1 MKFPYR
7 ALALIASASLHT
19 AAASPTGAQTAY
31 EIDFTDYRSGPV
43 DAWLRSKGLSFKED
57 TANRQKIALLPGAQG
72 LVIEALRPARGFLVQ
87 PTINGAPFSSIEI
100 EWGVARHPQN
110 ASYERRL
117 NNEAIMV
124 HVFFG
129 ADKRPSGSPFVPDIP
144 YFVGLFLCN
153 GDRVG
158 HPYVGRHYRDSGR
171 YVCLGSPTTRDP
183 LTSRFDLA
191 QGIRALFGQSFAR
204 AVSGYSIS
212 VDTSSSGNQGRSSA
226 LIKRIRFLR

>member
-1 MKFPYR
+1 MKFLCV
-7 ALALIASASLHT
+7 ALTLLACATLHT
-19 AAASPTGAQTAY
+19 ASAAQVAY
-31 EIDFTDYRSGPV
+31 EIDFTDYRSGPIV
-43 DAWLRSKGLSFKED
+43 DWLRTKGLTLRD
-57 TANRQKIALLPGAQG
+57 DAANRQKIALLPGAQG

-87 PTINGAPFSSIEI
+87 PSIHGAPFSSIEI

-129 ADKRPSGSPFVPDIP
+129 ADKQPSGSLFVPDIP

-171 YVCLGSPTTRDP
+171 YVCLGSPASREP
-183 LTSRFDLA
+183 LTSHFDLA
-191 QGIRALFGQSFAR
+191 QGIRTLFGQGFAR
-204 AVSGYSIS
+204 TVSGYSIS